1 MIQEPASHP
10 QFTTKKVANKLPVFD
25 NDKELQ
31 SFMASNFLESL
42 KQMIRLTVKNI
53 IKDEMNN
60 FRAEIADKI
69 YFNGTYPRQMMST
82 MGKVDNVPVPRFRT
96 NSSGFVPQSI
106 SVFDSEQ
113 DKFMKLVEQMHLNG
127 ISQRKISK
135 LAKECF
141 GITLSKNRVGK
152 VYADFAHQEEM
163 NINSQKLDDN
173 FEYLILDGVYVKTK
187 GYGWEENRAVLL
199 CALGVRADNTRKIIG
214 FSFAKAE
221 DYESWLSLIDN
232 IKDRG
237 LIGNN
242 LKLIIADGHK
252 SIRSSTSFSFPSIP
266 FQSCIT
272 HKCRNV
278 IAKTKHKNKNA
289 LAEDLKIVFN
299 QRTKETAESQAK
311 IFCKKWYLI
320 ERTAVETFRND
331 LDHCFTYLQFPPEI
345 WSKIRTS
352 NALEREF
359 RELRRR
365 IKVFDN
371 SFNSQASTENY
382 ANTIFSNLNQT
393 YPAYQFLH
401 TKA

>member
-1 MIQEPASHP
+1 MNQNSASTE
-10 QFTTKKVANKLPVFD
+10 FTTTPKKVVNKLPVFD
-25 NDKELQ
+25 NDRQLE
-31 SFMASNFLESL
+31 SFMSSNFLESL
-42 KQMIRLTVKNI
+42 KQMIRITVNTI
-53 IKDEMNN
+53 VRQEMDK
-60 FRAEIADKI
+60 FRSEMDDKI
-69 YFNGTYPRQMMST
+69 YFNGNYNRQMLST
-82 MGKVDNVPVPRFRT
+82 MGKIDNVPIPRFRQS
-96 NSSGFVPQSI
+96 NGFSPSSL

-135 LAKECF
+135 LAKDCF

-152 VYADFAHQEEM
+152 VYVDFAKKEEM

-173 FEYLILDGVYVKTK
+173 FDYLILDGVYVKTK
-187 GYGWEENRAVLL
+187 GYGWDNNKAVLL
-199 CALGVRADNTRKIIG
+199 CALGIRPDGKRQIIG
-214 FSFAKAE
+214 FSFARAE
-221 DYESWLSLIDN
+221 DYESWLELVDN
-232 IKDRG
+232 IQGRG
-237 LIGNN
+237 LVGKT

-252 SIRSSTSFSFPSIP
+252 AIKSVARFCFKTIP
-266 FQSCIT
+266 FQSCVS

-278 IAKTKHKNKNA
+278 LIKTKHKNKQA
-289 LAEDLKIVFN
+289 MADDLKKVFN
-299 QRTKETAESQAK
+299 QNTREEAIVQAK
-311 IFCKKWYLI
+311 SLCKKWYQI
-320 ERTAVETFRND
+320 EPTAVEVFRSN
-331 LDHCFTYLQFPPEI
+331 LLTCFTYYQFPKDS
-345 WSKIRTS
+345 WTKIRTS

-371 SFNSQASTENY
+371 CFNHQQSTENY